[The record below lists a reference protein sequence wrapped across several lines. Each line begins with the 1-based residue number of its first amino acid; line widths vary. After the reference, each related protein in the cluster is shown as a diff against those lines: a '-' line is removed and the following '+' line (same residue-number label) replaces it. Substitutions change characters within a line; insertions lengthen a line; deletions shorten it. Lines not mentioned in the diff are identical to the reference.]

1 MRSPAA
7 RGWGQWRGLGLSG
20 GGSSRRPPWCSE
32 GSSPRERRVS
42 AWSPASASPL
52 DHLCLWN
59 ERGGSRVSQP
69 QRLGVVDLGYV
80 GVGISKSSPHDPNA
94 QRGQRAVSPM
104 ASFSRGGSKPRRV
117 GTSQAGLG
125 TSWHRPCAW
134 EAGPGLPSVPAAF
147 LQPLAGRGRSSLGH
161 AHRQGLWGVV
171 GLPEAVGQALPVS
184 AFGLRVG

>member
-1 MRSPAA
+1 MVTRGKALRSPAA
-7 RGWGQWRGLGLSG
+7 RGWGQRCGLGLSG

-52 DHLCLWN
+52 DHLRLWN

-94 QRGQRAVSPM
+94 QRGQRAVSPT

-117 GTSQAGLG
+117 GTS
-125 TSWHRPCAW
+125 HRPAW
-134 EAGPGLPSVPAAF
+134 GRAGTGRVRGRPGLACPRSLPPFCSPSWDV
-147 LQPLAGRGRSSLGH
+147 AGRPWATLTGRGFG
-161 AHRQGLWGVV
+161 GLWASPR
-171 GLPEAVGQALPVS
+171 L
-184 AFGLRVG
+184 